1 MDIPPDEDE
10 VTRERE
16 RNSREEKKEPEI
28 LKHRIHKYGVSSL
41 RDILNL
47 EAI

>member
-16 RNSREEKKEPEI
+16 REIRERKKEPEI